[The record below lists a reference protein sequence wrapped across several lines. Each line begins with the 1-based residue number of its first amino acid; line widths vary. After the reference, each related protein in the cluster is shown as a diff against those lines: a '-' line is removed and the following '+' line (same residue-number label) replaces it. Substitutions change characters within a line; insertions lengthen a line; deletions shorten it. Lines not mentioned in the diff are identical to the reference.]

1 MSGEPVWDCGKYMVE
16 FVNEPLACAS
26 GDGLDERLHEHE
38 GDKGSDCGIKGN
50 VEVGHRVMSEIA
62 ATFIPFA
69 PGLPCLVLTG
79 NSSTLRFRDDAQ
91 GTT

>member
-50 VEVGHRVMSEIA
+50 VKVGHRVTSEIA
-62 ATFIPFA
+62 ATLMPFA

-79 NSSTLRFRDDAQ
+79 NSSTLRFREDAQ